1 MTWTSKAR
9 QLLTRFSQLRNLDQL
24 ESKLLSVSDPA
35 SSAYGKYL
43 EKEDVDA
50 LFAPSTEDVEKV
62 KSWIAT
68 ADARNVEYL
77 SGVVSFST
85 SISKA
90 NELLGTKFGLYTN
103 GKTSKVRTLSYSI
116 PEDLVDSIDLVTPTT
131 MFGET
136 TAHAAIPNAMPAAE
150 PEPELVPEASSA
162 MTLRERQLKTA
173 CEKQVV
179 FDNVTFP
186 LIGPQC
192 LMELY
197 STTGYTPSATSGSS
211 IAFGSFLNQSAVMKD
226 AKKFLK
232 TWGLPVRTFDV
243 LALIQGGVDNQNA
256 SVADQGEAN
265 LDSQNM

>member
-1 MTWTSKAR
+1 M
-9 QLLTRFSQLRNLDQL
+9 
-24 ESKLLSVSDPA
+24 SVSDPT
-35 SSAYGKYL
+35 SKDYGKYL

-68 ADARNVEYL
+68 ADAKNVDYS

-90 NELLGTKFGLYTN
+90 NELLNTKFGLYTN
-103 GKTSKVRTLSYSI
+103 GKTSKVRTLSYSL
-116 PEDLVDSIDLVTPTT
+116 PEELVDSIDLVTPTT

-136 TAHAAIPNAMPAAE
+136 TAHAALPNAMPEAA
-150 PEPELVPEASSA
+150 PEPELVPEPSRE
-162 MTLRERQLKTA
+162 MTLRERQLQTA

-179 FDNVTFP
+179 FDNITFP

-197 STTGYTPSATSGSS
+197 STTGYTPNATSGSS
-211 IAFGSFLNQSAVMKD
+211 IAFGSFLNQSAIIKD

-232 TWGLPVRTFDV
+232 TWGLPPRSFDI
-243 LALIQGGVDNQNA
+243 LALIQGGVNNQSA
-256 SVADQGEAN
+256 PVADQGEAN